1 MSHDAGNLSMALMAL
16 AYTTTVAVLPQGPL
30 SDEQMLGVS
39 IGAGL
44 FGGLVATLQQGQ
56 QLSIR
61 ELGLR
66 SVASAMS
73 APAIVAVMLWQ
84 LELTPRLF
92 GVVAVAGVAGLI
104 AWPMAQMVPKMVPK
118 LVREWLARMTSKD
131 GQP

>member
-1 MSHDAGNLSMALMAL
+1 MTHDAGHISTVLMAL
-16 AYTTTVAVLPQGPL
+16 AYTTTVAILPQGPL

-73 APAIVAVMLWQ
+73 APAIVAVILWQ

-92 GVVAVAGVAGLI
+92 GVVAVAGIAGLV
-104 AWPMAQMVPKMVPK
+104 AWPLAQMVPKLVPK
-118 LVREWLARMTSKD
+118 LVREWLSRISSKED
-131 GQP
+131 KS